1 MDTLEYNH
9 TDFNPQQAEQDR
21 ALLVKFFS
29 TPLKNDEKSLEEGRP
44 IFDDVDMI
52 EIRVRGTKDNI
63 VQRPVRPDDKSR
75 FRDAWKHH
83 EAGEKAAQSGT
94 PLAQWPLMASSQV
107 EEMKYLGF
115 VTVEQIASA
124 NDSVVANITG
134 LQGLKNKAKAF
145 IEFSKGAAPLEQMQ
159 AKLAESDNV
168 VETLQRQ
175 LAETQAALASL
186 SARMDGAQ
194 NEKEPAAA
202 PAKKAYQAKK

>member
-9 TDFNPQQAEQDR
+9 TDFNTQQAEQDR

-63 VQRPVRPDDKSR
+63 VQRPVRADDKSR
-75 FRDAWKHH
+75 FREAWKHH
-83 EAGEKAAQSGT
+83 EAGEKAVQSGT
-94 PLAQWPLMASSQV
+94 PLSQWPLMASSQV

-115 VTVEQIASA
+115 VTVEQIANA

-134 LQGLKNKAKAF
+134 LQSLKNKARAF

-159 AKLAESDNV
+159 AKLAERDNA

-175 LAETQAALASL
+175 LSETQSALAALT
-186 SARMDGAQ
+186 ARMD
-194 NEKEPAAA
+194 EEPA
-202 PAKKAYQAKK
+202 PAKPAYRAKK